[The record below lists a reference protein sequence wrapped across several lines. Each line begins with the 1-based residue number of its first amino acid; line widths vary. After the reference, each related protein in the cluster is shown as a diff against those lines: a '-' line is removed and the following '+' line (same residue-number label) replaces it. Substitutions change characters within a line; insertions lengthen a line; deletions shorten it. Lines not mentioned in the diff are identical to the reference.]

1 MAALIRKFII
11 AYRKKHKTVIVW
23 GSGTVKREF
32 LFVDDMV
39 SACIQIMNL
48 DKEIFEKYSTPRCS
62 HINVGSGFEL
72 TISELTEIIKKAVGY
87 KGKIKFDKSKPD
99 GSPRKLVDSHKIN
112 EIGFKPKVNLDEGIV
127 KTYNNFLK
135 ELSNSQK

>member
-1 MAALIRKFII
+1 MFGVQALLKEN
-11 AYRKKHKTVIVW
+11 
-23 GSGTVKREF
+23 S
-32 LFVDDMV
+32 FVDDMV

-48 DKEIFEKYSTPRCS
+48 DKEIFEKYSTPGVV
-62 HINVGSGFEL
+62 ILMWEVVEL